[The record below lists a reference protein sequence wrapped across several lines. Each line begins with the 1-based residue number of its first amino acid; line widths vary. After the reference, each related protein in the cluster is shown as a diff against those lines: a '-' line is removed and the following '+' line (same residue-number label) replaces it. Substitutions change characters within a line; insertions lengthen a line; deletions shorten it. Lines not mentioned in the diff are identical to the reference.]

1 MLFCFFGCK
10 IDNQMILD
18 ICDEYHNYIEEAA
31 KTIRGGALVGMP
43 TETVYGLA
51 ANAFDEQAVA
61 AIFEMKG
68 RPQDNPLIVH
78 VDSLPMA
85 RELGEFT
92 EKALSLASQFWPGPL
107 TMVVKSLG
115 LVPVSVSAGLDTVGL
130 RMPDCDAALSLISAS
145 GVPIAAPS
153 ANKSG
158 SPSPTTA
165 AHVAADFGDSL
176 MILDAGECRIGLE
189 STVIDMTRE
198 TPVILRPGAVTQ
210 QMIESCIGQVDC
222 AAAFEPYDGDKP
234 AAPGMKYRHYA
245 PKADVTVVEGQNASV
260 TEAIKY
266 LYDKDLKKGEKPLI
280 LAARENKKYYG
291 RRDLNETGSIKDAGE
306 AAKNIY
312 ALLRRADDEGFS
324 KIYFEAVPKTG
335 IGFAVMN
342 RVYKAAAYNIV
353 KV

>member
-1 MLFCFFGCK
+1 
-10 IDNQMILD
+10 MILD
-18 ICDEYHNYIEEAA
+18 IRDEYHNNIEKAAEA
-31 KTIRGGALVGMP
+31 IRGGSLVGMP

-51 ANAFDEQAVA
+51 ADAFNEQAVA
-61 AIFEMKG
+61 AIFDMKG

-78 VDSLPMA
+78 VDSVPMA
-85 RELGEFT
+85 NELGELT
-92 EKALSLASQFWPGPL
+92 EQTMVLASAFWPGPL
-107 TMVVKSLG
+107 TMVVKSTGKL
-115 LVPVSVSAGLDTVGL
+115 PASVSAGLHTVGL

-165 AHVAADFGDSL
+165 AHVAADFGESL
-176 MILDAGECRIGLE
+176 LILDAGECRIGLE
-189 STVIDMTRE
+189 STVIDLTHE

-210 QMIESCIGQVDC
+210 QMIEERIGKVSC
-222 AAAFEPYDGDKP
+222 AAAFEPFDGDKP

-245 PKADVTVVEGQNASV
+245 PKAAMTVVEGLSASV

-266 LYDKDLKKGEKPLI
+266 LYDKDLKKGESPLI

-291 RRDLNETGSIKDAGE
+291 KRDLKETGSIKDAGE
-306 AAKNIY
+306 AAKSIY
-312 ALLRRADDEGFS
+312 ALLRCADDEGFS

>member
-1 MLFCFFGCK
+1 MI
-10 IDNQMILD
+10 IDIK
-18 ICDEYHNYIEEAA
+18 EGYHNHIEKAA
-31 KTIRGGALVGMP
+31 QTILGGGLVGMP

-51 ANAFDEQAVA
+51 ASALNEQAVSD
-61 AIFEMKG
+61 IFALKG

-78 VDSLPMA
+78 VDGVLMA
-85 RELGEFT
+85 RKLGELDERA
-92 EKALSLASQFWPGPL
+92 EKLASVFWPGPL
-107 TMVVKSLG
+107 TMVVKSKSV
-115 LVPVSVSAGLDTVGL
+115 VPAAVSAGLNTLAL
-130 RMPDCDAALSLISAS
+130 RMPDCDAALSLISAC

-165 AHVAADFGDSL
+165 QHVAQDFGESL
-176 MILDAGECRIGLE
+176 LILDAGECRIGLE
-189 STVIDMTRE
+189 STVIDLTRDV
-198 TPVILRPGAVTQ
+198 PVILRPGAVTQ
-210 QMIESCIGQVDC
+210 EMLRETIGEVEC
-222 AAAFEPYDGDKP
+222 ARAFEPYEGDKP

-245 PKADVTVVEGQNASV
+245 PNADMTVVEGQSASV
-260 TEAIKY
+260 CEAIKY

-291 RRDLNETGSIKDAGE
+291 RRDVAVTGSVQGAE
-306 AAKNIY
+306 ETAKNIY
-312 ALLRRADDEGFS
+312 ALLRSADLEGYS
-324 KIYFEAVPKTG
+324 KIYFEAVPKIG

>member
-1 MLFCFFGCK
+1 
-10 IDNQMILD
+10 
-18 ICDEYHNYIEEAA
+18 
-31 KTIRGGALVGMP
+31 MP

-51 ANAFDEQAVA
+51 ANAFDKNAVA
-61 AIFEMKG
+61 AIFAMKG

-78 VDSLPMA
+78 VDSMLMA
-85 RELGEFT
+85 HELGEFT
-92 EKALSLASQFWPGPL
+92 EQALALAERFWPGPL
-107 TMVVKSLG
+107 TMVLKSLG
-115 LVPVSVSAGLDTVGL
+115 RVPASVSAGLNTVGL
-130 RMPDCDAALSLISAS
+130 RMPDCDAALSLISAC

-176 MILDAGECRIGLE
+176 LVLDAGECQIGLE
-189 STVIDMTRE
+189 STVIDMTRD

-210 QMIESCIGQVDC
+210 QMIEGCIGAVNC
-222 AAAFEPYDGDKP
+222 AAAFEPFDGDKP

-245 PKADVTVVEGQNASV
+245 PKAEVTVVEGHNASV

-266 LYDKDLKKGEKPLI
+266 LYDKDAKKGERPLI

-291 RRDLNETGSIKDAGE
+291 RRDIIETGSVKDAGE
-306 AAKNIY
+306 AAKSIY

-324 KIYFEAVPKTG
+324 KIYFEAVPKIG

>member
-18 ICDEYHNYIEEAA
+18 IRDEYHNYIEEAA
-31 KTIRGGALVGMP
+31 KTIRSGALVGMP

-51 ANAFDEQAVA
+51 ANAFNENAVA
-61 AIFEMKG
+61 AIFELKG

-92 EKALSLASQFWPGPL
+92 QKALALASQFWPGPL

-115 LVPVSVSAGLDTVGL
+115 LVPASVSAGLQTVGL
-130 RMPDCDAALSLISAS
+130 RMPDCDAALSLISAC

-210 QMIESCIGQVDC
+210 QMIESCIGQVNC
-222 AAAFEPYDGDKP
+222 AAAFEPFDGDKP

-245 PKADVTVVEGQNASV
+245 PKADMTVVEGQSASV

-266 LYDKDLKKGEKPLI
+266 LYDKDIKKGEKPLI

-306 AAKNIY
+306 AARNIY

>member
-1 MLFCFFGCK
+1 
-10 IDNQMILD
+10 MILD
-18 ICDEYHNYIEEAA
+18 IRDEYHNYIEEAA
-31 KTIRGGALVGMP
+31 KAIRSGSLVGMP

-51 ANAFDEQAVA
+51 ANAFDERAVA
-61 AIFEMKG
+61 AIFGMKG

-78 VDSLPMA
+78 VDSMPMA
-85 RELGEFT
+85 HELGEFT
-92 EKALSLASQFWPGPL
+92 EKALALASQFWPGPL
-107 TMVVKSLG
+107 TMVVKSTG
-115 LVPVSVSAGLDTVGL
+115 KVPASVSAGLSTVGL

-158 SPSPTTA
+158 SPSPTLA
-165 AHVAADFGDSL
+165 AHVAADFGESL
-176 MILDAGECRIGLE
+176 LILDAGECRIGLE
-189 STVIDMTRE
+189 STVIDMTGD

-210 QMIESCIGQVDC
+210 QMIENCIGEVAC
-222 AAAFEPYDGDKP
+222 AAAFEPFEGDKP

-245 PKADVTVVEGQNASV
+245 PKADVTVVEGKSASV

-266 LYDKDLKKGEKPLI
+266 LYDRDLKKGEKPLI

-291 RRDLNETGSIKDAGE
+291 RRDINETGSIKDAGE
-306 AAKNIY
+306 AARNIY
-312 ALLRRADDEGFS
+312 ALLRRADDDGFS